1 MCMLRGLGYQSDG
14 YITLAR
20 SLYFCVFRS
29 RLLLVKTA
37 LFIKFPRVLLAL
49 TVSVWMAGG
58 CLFGCSNMQAMGAET
73 VASRDTVVEG
83 DSCEPA
89 AAHSCC
95 SKPRQAKEPV
105 RTTTTATTRKQ
116 ALANVPDGVPGA
128 MLTTTPRGMA
138 DCPLMVNTTAAT
150 AKSSGNMPE
159 PGRTPVALLP
169 RIESHIEQVPL
180 TIASSYQPNRGP
192 THLRCC
198 VFLI

>member
-1 MCMLRGLGYQSDG
+1 MFLRRLGYQPIG

-29 RLLLVKTA
+29 RLLPMRSALVSK
-37 LFIKFPRVLLAL
+37 IPRILLAFI
-49 TVSVWMAGG
+49 VSVWMAGG
-58 CLFGCSNMQAMGAET
+58 CLFGCSSMQAMGAEPIDPNT
-73 VASRDTVVEG
+73 TVVEG

-95 SKPRQAKEPV
+95 TKPKEAKQPV
-105 RTTTTATTRKQ
+105 RRAAPVTTRKES
-116 ALANVPDGVPGA
+116 LATTPGEKT
-128 MLTTTPRGMA
+128 LTPTPRGMA
-138 DCPLMVNTTAAT
+138 ECPLMVSRTAIT
-150 AKSSGNMPE
+150 AKSSGNVPE

-169 RIESHIEQVPL
+169 RIESQIEQAPVL
-180 TIASSYQPNRGP
+180 STSSYRPNRGP